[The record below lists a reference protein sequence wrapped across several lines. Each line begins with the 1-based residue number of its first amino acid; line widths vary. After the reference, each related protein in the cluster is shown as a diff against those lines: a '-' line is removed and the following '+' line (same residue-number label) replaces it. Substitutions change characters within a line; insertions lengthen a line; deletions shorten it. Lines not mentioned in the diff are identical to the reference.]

1 MNFLAYFANRQFLA
15 RIITVMVLLTGIMSL
30 MQLNLQEYP
39 DVAMDTAEIETIYPG
54 ATAQDIELNIT
65 NPIEKELRSV
75 DGIAYFSSES
85 SEGRSFIEVEYL
97 PGEDAA
103 VILRDIQQ
111 AVDRV
116 GNLPKDID
124 SPPVVT
130 QQKTSSLDVYHFGV
144 SLSESN
150 TDPASLQHYAYQLEK
165 RINNLGGVGSIKLSG
180 FNEREFWVEVD
191 PEKARRYQVAFDD
204 ISTAIEQHNLSQS
217 GGFVE
222 SWSQE
227 QKIVT
232 MTKVASVDD
241 VSNIVIK
248 ALDSGQVVRVSDVA
262 NVIDTFARATEDPV
276 MSGKPA
282 VIFSITNSG
291 SADVT
296 ATIDSIKALLDQESE
311 RTGGKFI
318 FQTSLDLG
326 KDMGEKFSIVATN
339 GAIGLVLV
347 LLILSMIL
355 QRRVAFWVSVSI
367 PFCVFGVMSVLPIMG
382 LNLDSI
388 TLAALLLV
396 IGIIVDDSVIIAES
410 IFQEKEAG
418 KKGVDAAVSG
428 TLKVIKPLMA
438 SLVTTALVFIPMM
451 FIPGTMGKAVA
462 VIPITVI
469 AALVFS
475 FIECTLTLPAH
486 LASAKESSSKAQ
498 KKDRFEWIANH
509 YLSLLNL
516 ALNYKKS
523 VIALAL
529 VGFAI
534 SGFLVSSLKV
544 DIFPTEA
551 GKYIEVYTEVKA
563 GTPLSK
569 VREAHQ
575 SIEQAIESLPET
587 ELVSYELVYSSP
599 VSQGTINLTNFDQ
612 RSRSAEQIIASLN
625 EELAQLSGDMFIKF
639 SIDAGGP
646 PPGEPVEVRVLGGT
660 ESERNQTVELV
671 MAWLEDYQGVT
682 SINHSEALK
691 DPQLNIVPQY
701 HWLAK
706 YNLTVSDLSNAL
718 RVGFDGNSVTS
729 TWLGDQ
735 EVDIRVVLDEQFR
748 DLEKLKTTKIYTA
761 DGQQVPLSRLAMVEQ
776 IEIPRLIKH
785 YNGEREV
792 TVSAA
797 LSDESISPVALAD
810 ELVTE
815 LTGQYPSS
823 VTINVGGEAES
834 TNETMS
840 GFMVVFPAAMVAIYF
855 VLAVMFNS
863 LLQPL
868 LIMAVIPFAI
878 MASLMALVVH
888 MQPMS
893 LFGLIGVLG
902 MTGVVVNNSLVLINR
917 INELRIE
924 GLNAIDAVTQA
935 AVSRLRPIVM
945 TSLTTVAG
953 LLPLAYG
960 LGGTDVFM
968 GPMSLTLGYGLLF
981 SLPVVL
987 LVIPAMYALF
997 FSKGSVS
1004 RTEDSLHVE
1013 NTLNAKES

>member
-232 MTKVASVDD
+232 MTKVESTDD

-262 NVIDTFARATEDPV
+262 TVIDTFARATQDPV

-291 SADVT
+291 SADVI
-296 ATIDSIKALLDQESE
+296 ATIDSIKALLDKESE
-311 RTGGKFI
+311 RIGDQFI

-367 PFCVFGVMSVLPIMG
+367 PFCVFGVMIVLPIMG

-516 ALNYKKS
+516 TLNYKKS

>member
-15 RIITVMVLLTGIMSL
+15 RIITVMVLLTGAMSL

-39 DVAMDTAEIETIYPG
+39 DVAVDTAEIETIYPG

-124 SPPVVT
+124 APPVVT

-144 SLSESN
+144 SLSDSN

-165 RINNLGGVGSIKLSG
+165 RINNLGGVGAIKLSG
-180 FNEREFWVEVD
+180 FNDREFWVEVD
-191 PEKARRYQVAFDD
+191 PEKARRYQVAFNDV
-204 ISTAIEQHNLSQS
+204 STAIEQHNLSQS

-232 MTKVASVDD
+232 MTKVASTDD
-241 VSNIVIK
+241 VSGIVIK
-248 ALDSGQVVRVSDVA
+248 ALDSGQVVRVFDVA
-262 NVIDTFARATEDPV
+262 TVIDTFARATEDPV
-276 MSGKPA
+276 LSGKPA

-296 ATIDSIKALLDQESE
+296 ATIDSIKALLTKESE
-311 RTGGKFI
+311 RIGDQFI

-326 KDMGEKFSIVATN
+326 KDMSEKFAIVATN

-367 PFCVFGVMSVLPIMG
+367 PFCVLGVMIVLPIMG

-410 IFQEKEAG
+410 VFQEKEAG

-486 LASAKESSSKAQ
+486 LSSAKESNQ
-498 KKDRFEWIANH
+498 KPQEKDRFEWITNH
-509 YLSLLNL
+509 YRSLLNF

-523 VIALAL
+523 VIGLAL
-529 VGFAI
+529 VGFAV

-569 VREAHQ
+569 VREAHL

-599 VSQGTINLTNFDQ
+599 VSQGVINLTNFDQ
-612 RSRSAEQIIASLN
+612 RSRSAEQIIAALN
-625 EELAQLSGDMFIKF
+625 EELKVVSEGMFIKF

-660 ESERNQTVELV
+660 ESERNQTVDLV

-682 SINHSEALK
+682 SVNHSEALK

-748 DLEKLKTTKIYTA
+748 DIEKLKTTKIYTA
-761 DGQQVPLSRLAMVEQ
+761 DGQQVPLSRLATVEQ
-776 IEIPRLIKH
+776 IGIPRLIKH

-797 LSDESISPVALAD
+797 LSDEIISPVALSD

-815 LTGQYPSS
+815 LNGQYPSN
-823 VTINVGGEAES
+823 VTISVGGEAES

-917 INELRIE
+917 INELRTE
-924 GLNAIDAVTQA
+924 DLEAIDAVTQA

-987 LVIPAMYALF
+987 LVIPSMYTLF
-997 FSKGSVS
+997 FSKGSAE
-1004 RTEDSLHVE
+1004 R
-1013 NTLNAKES
+1013 AKSSSQAELKANHKGS

>member
-15 RIITVMVLLTGIMSL
+15 RIITVMVLLTGAMSL

-39 DVAMDTAEIETIYPG
+39 DVAMDTAEIETSYPG

-144 SLSESN
+144 SLSDSN
-150 TDPASLQHYAYQLEK
+150 TDPASLQYYAYQLEK

-191 PEKARRYQVAFDD
+191 PEKARRYQVAFNDV
-204 ISTAIEQHNLSQS
+204 STAIEQHNLSQS

-232 MTKVASVDD
+232 MTKVASTGD

-262 NVIDTFARATEDPV
+262 TVIDTFARATEDPV
-276 MSGKPA
+276 LSGKAA
-282 VIFSITNSG
+282 VVFSITNSG
-291 SADVT
+291 SADVIT
-296 ATIDSIKALLDQESE
+296 TIDSIKALLGRESE
-311 RTGGKFI
+311 RIGDQFI

-367 PFCVFGVMSVLPIMG
+367 PFCVFGVMMVLPIMG

-486 LASAKESSSKAQ
+486 LSSAKESNSKTQ
-498 KKDRFEWIANH
+498 EKDRFEWISNR
-509 YLSLLNL
+509 YSSLLNQ

-523 VIALAL
+523 VIALAI
-529 VGFAI
+529 VGFAV
-534 SGFLVSSLKV
+534 SGYLVSSLKV

-569 VREAHQ
+569 VRDAHQ

-587 ELVSYELVYSSP
+587 ELVSYELIYSSP
-599 VSQGTINLTNFDQ
+599 VSQGIINLTNFDQ
-612 RSRSAEQIIASLN
+612 RTRSAEQIITALN
-625 EELAQLSGDMFIKF
+625 EELAALSDDMFIKF

-646 PPGEPVEVRVLGGT
+646 PPGDPVEVRVLGGT
-660 ESERNQTVELV
+660 ESERNQTVGLV

-748 DLEKLKTTKIYTA
+748 DIEKLKTTKIYTT
-761 DGQQVPLSRLAMVEQ
+761 DGQQVPLSRLATVEQ

-797 LSDESISPVALAD
+797 LSDESISPVALSD
-810 ELVTE
+810 ELITE
-815 LTGQYPSS
+815 LIGQYPSS
-823 VTINVGGEAES
+823 VTISVGGEAES

-840 GFMVVFPAAMVAIYF
+840 GFMVVFPVAMVAIYF

-924 GLNAIDAVTQA
+924 GLDAIEAVTQA

-1004 RTEDSLHVE
+1004 RTKDSLHVE

>member
-367 PFCVFGVMSVLPIMG
+367 PFCVFGVMIVLPIMG

-486 LASAKESSSKAQ
+486 LSSAKENTK
-498 KKDRFEWIANH
+498 KVEEKDRFEWISNQ
-509 YLSLLNL
+509 YSSLLNV

-523 VIALAL
+523 VIALAI
-529 VGFAI
+529 VGFVA
-534 SGFLVSSLKV
+534 SGYLVSSLKV

-551 GKYIEVYTEVKA
+551 GKYIDVYTEVKA
-563 GTPLSK
+563 GTPLSQ

-575 SIEQAIESLPET
+575 VIEQAIESLPET
-587 ELVSYELVYSSP
+587 ELVSYELIYSSP
-599 VSQGTINLTNFDQ
+599 VSQGIINLTNFDQ
-612 RSRSAEQIIASLN
+612 RSRSAEQIITALN
-625 EELAQLSGDMFIKF
+625 EELASLSDEMFIKF

-646 PPGEPVEVRVLGGT
+646 PPGDPVEVRVLGGT
-660 ESERNQTVELV
+660 ESERNQTVDLV
-671 MAWLEDYQGVT
+671 IAWLEDYQGVT

-706 YNLTVSDLSNAL
+706 YNLTVTDLSNAL

-748 DLEKLKTTKIYTA
+748 DIEKLKTTKIYTA

-792 TVSAA
+792 TVSAG
-797 LSDESISPVALAD
+797 LSDESISSVALAD

-815 LTGQYPSS
+815 LAGQYPAS

-917 INELRIE
+917 INELRTE

-997 FSKGSVS
+997 FAKGTPSPVK
-1004 RTEDSLHVE
+1004 E
-1013 NTLNAKES
+1013 NVHAEIA

>member
-15 RIITVMVLLTGIMSL
+15 RIITVMVLFTGAVSLT
-30 MQLNLQEYP
+30 QLNLQEYP
-39 DVAMDTAEIETIYPG
+39 DVAMDTAEIETFYPG
-54 ATAQDIELNIT
+54 ATAQDVELNIT

-75 DGIAYFSSES
+75 DGIAYFISES
-85 SEGRSFIEVEYL
+85 SEGRSYIEVEYQ
-97 PGEDAA
+97 PDEDAT

-124 SPPVVT
+124 APPVVT

-150 TDPASLQHYAYQLEK
+150 LDEASLQHYAYQLEK
-165 RINNLGGVGSIKLSG
+165 KINNLSGVGSITMSG

-191 PEKARRYQVAFDD
+191 PEKARRYQLSFDQV
-204 ISTAIEQHNLSQS
+204 SSAIEQHNLSQS

-232 MTKVASVDD
+232 MTKVESTGD
-241 VSNIVIK
+241 VENIVIK
-248 ALDSGQVVRVSDVA
+248 ALDSGQVIRVSDVA
-262 NVIDTFARATEDPV
+262 TVFDTFARATEDPV
-276 MSGKPA
+276 MNGKAA

-291 SADVT
+291 SADVIS
-296 ATIDSIKALLDQESE
+296 TIANIEAVLDKE
-311 RTGGKFI
+311 RERIGEQFI
-318 FQTSLDLG
+318 FQTGLDLG
-326 KDMGEKFSIVATN
+326 KDMNEKFSIVATN

-347 LLILSMIL
+347 LLILSLIL

-367 PFCVFGVMSVLPIMG
+367 PFCVLGVMIVLPILG

-418 KKGVDAAVSG
+418 KQGVDAAVSG
-428 TLKVIKPLMA
+428 TIKVIKPLMA
-438 SLVTTALVFIPMM
+438 SLITTALVFIPMM

-462 VIPITVI
+462 VIPMTVI
-469 AALVFS
+469 AALLFS

-486 LASAKESSSKAQ
+486 LSTAKADNKETEQ
-498 KKDRFEWIANH
+498 KDRLEWVTNQYKA
-509 YLSLLNL
+509 LLNIVL
-516 ALNYKKS
+516 KYKKT
-523 VIALAL
+523 VIVAA
-529 VGFAI
+529 FATCAG
-534 SGFLVSSLKV
+534 SAVLVSTLKV

-551 GKYIEVYTEVKA
+551 GKYIDVYTEIQA
-563 GTPLSK
+563 GTPLVQ
-569 VREAHQ
+569 VRSAHQ
-575 SIEQAIESLPET
+575 QIEQAIEALPES
-587 ELVSYELVYSSP
+587 ELVSYEMTYSSP
-599 VSQGTINLTNFDQ
+599 VSQGVINLTNFDQ
-612 RSRSAEQIIASLN
+612 RDRSAEQIIASLT
-625 EELAQLSGDMFIKF
+625 EQLSALSDEMFIKF

-660 ESERNQTVELV
+660 EDERNQTVELV
-671 MAWLEDYQGVT
+671 MNWLKNYQGVT
-682 SINHSEALK
+682 SINHSESLK

-706 YNLTVSDLSNAL
+706 YNLTVTDLSNAL
-718 RVGFDGNSVTS
+718 RVGFDGNRVTS

-735 EVDIRVVLDEQFR
+735 EVDIRVVLDEKFR
-748 DLEKLKTTKIYTA
+748 DIEKLKTTKIYTA
-761 DGQQVPLSRLAMVEQ
+761 DGDQVPLSRLAKVEHIQ
-776 IEIPRLIKH
+776 IPRLIKH

-797 LSDESISPVALAD
+797 LSDENISPVALSS
-810 ELVTE
+810 ELLTE
-815 LTGQYPSS
+815 LAGQYPAS
-823 VTINVGGEAES
+823 VTIDVGGEAES

-840 GFMVVFPAAMVAIYF
+840 GFMVVFPAAMLAIYC

-868 LIMAVIPFAI
+868 LIMVVIPFAI

-917 INELRIE
+917 INELRDQGLAAIE
-924 GLNAIDAVTQA
+924 AVVQA
-935 AVSRLRPIVM
+935 ATSRLRPIVM

-987 LVIPAMYALF
+987 LVIPAMYALCF
-997 FSKGSVS
+997 
-1004 RTEDSLHVE
+1004 
-1013 NTLNAKES
+1013 AKPSH

>member
-15 RIITVMVLLTGIMSL
+15 RIITVMVLFTGAVSLT
-30 MQLNLQEYP
+30 QLNLQEYP
-39 DVAMDTAEIETIYPG
+39 DVAMDTAEIETFYPG
-54 ATAQDIELNIT
+54 ATAQDVELNIT

-75 DGIAYFSSES
+75 DGIAYFISES
-85 SEGRSFIEVEYL
+85 SEGRSYIEVEYQ
-97 PGEDAA
+97 PGEDAT

-124 SPPVVT
+124 APPVVT

-144 SLSESN
+144 SLSKSN
-150 TDPASLQHYAYQLEK
+150 LDEASLQHYAYQLEK
-165 RINNLGGVGSIKLSG
+165 KLNNLSGVGSITMSG
-180 FNEREFWVEVD
+180 FNDREFWVEVD
-191 PEKARRYQVAFDD
+191 PEKARRYKLSFDQV
-204 ISTAIEQHNLSQS
+204 SSAIEQHNLSQS

-232 MTKVASVDD
+232 MTKVESTGD
-241 VSNIVIK
+241 VENIVIK
-248 ALDSGQVVRVSDVA
+248 ALDSGQVIRVSDVA
-262 NVIDTFARATEDPV
+262 TVFDTFARATEDPV
-276 MSGKPA
+276 MNGKAA

-291 SADVT
+291 SADVIS
-296 ATIDSIKALLDQESE
+296 TIANIEAILDKE
-311 RTGGKFI
+311 RERIGDQFI
-318 FQTSLDLG
+318 FQTGLDLG
-326 KDMGEKFSIVATN
+326 KDMNEKFSIVATN

-347 LLILSMIL
+347 LLILSLIL

-367 PFCVFGVMSVLPIMG
+367 PFCVLGVMIVLPMLG

-418 KKGVDAAVSG
+418 KQGVDAAVSG
-428 TLKVIKPLMA
+428 TIKVIKPLMA
-438 SLVTTALVFIPMM
+438 SLITTALVFIPMM

-462 VIPITVI
+462 VIPMTVI
-469 AALVFS
+469 AALLFS

-486 LASAKESSSKAQ
+486 FSTAKADNKETEQ
-498 KKDRFEWIANH
+498 KDRLEWVTNQYQA
-509 YLSLLNL
+509 LLNIVL
-516 ALNYKKS
+516 KYKKT
-523 VIALAL
+523 VIAAA
-529 VGFAI
+529 FAI
-534 SGFLVSSLKV
+534 CAGSGVLVSTLKV

-551 GKYIEVYTEVKA
+551 GKYIDVYTEIQA
-563 GTPLSK
+563 GTPLDQ
-569 VREAHQ
+569 VRSAHQ
-575 SIEQAIESLPET
+575 QIEQAIEALPES
-587 ELVSYELVYSSP
+587 ELVSYEMTYSSP
-599 VSQGTINLTNFDQ
+599 VSQGVINLTNFDQ
-612 RSRSAEQIIASLN
+612 RDRSAEQIIASLT
-625 EELAQLSGDMFIKF
+625 EQLSALSDEMFIKF

-660 ESERNQTVELV
+660 EDERNQAVELV
-671 MAWLEDYQGVT
+671 MNWLKSYQGVT
-682 SINHSEALK
+682 SINHSESLK

-706 YNLTVSDLSNAL
+706 YNLTVTDLSNAL
-718 RVGFDGNSVTS
+718 RVGFDGNRVTS

-735 EVDIRVVLDEQFR
+735 EVDIRVVLDEKFR
-748 DLEKLKTTKIYTA
+748 DIEKLKTTKIYTA
-761 DGQQVPLSRLAMVEQ
+761 DGDQVPLSRLAKVEQ
-776 IEIPRLIKH
+776 IQIPRLIKH

-797 LSDESISPVALAD
+797 LSDENISPVALSS
-810 ELVTE
+810 ELLTE
-815 LTGQYPSS
+815 LAGQYPAS
-823 VTINVGGEAES
+823 VTIDVGGEAES

-840 GFMVVFPAAMVAIYF
+840 GFMVVFPAAMLAIYC

-868 LIMAVIPFAI
+868 LIMVVIPFAI

-917 INELRIE
+917 INELRDQ
-924 GLNAIDAVTQA
+924 GLAAIDAVVQA
-935 AVSRLRPIVM
+935 ATSRLRPIVM

-987 LVIPAMYALF
+987 LVIPAMYALCF
-997 FSKGSVS
+997 
-1004 RTEDSLHVE
+1004 
-1013 NTLNAKES
+1013 AKPSH

>member
-15 RIITVMVLLTGIMSL
+15 RIITVMVLFTGAVSLT
-30 MQLNLQEYP
+30 QLNLQEYP
-39 DVAMDTAEIETIYPG
+39 DVAMDTAEIETFYPG
-54 ATAQDIELNIT
+54 ATAQDVELNIT

-75 DGIAYFSSES
+75 DGIAYFISES
-85 SEGRSFIEVEYL
+85 SEGRSYIEVEYQ
-97 PGEDAA
+97 PGEDAT

-124 SPPVVT
+124 APPVVT

-150 TDPASLQHYAYQLEK
+150 LDEASLQHYAYQLEK
-165 RINNLGGVGSIKLSG
+165 KINNLSGVGSITMSG
-180 FNEREFWVEVD
+180 FNDREFWVEVD
-191 PEKARRYQVAFDD
+191 PEKARRYQLSFDQV
-204 ISTAIEQHNLSQS
+204 SNAIEQHNLSQS

-232 MTKVASVDD
+232 MTKVESTSD
-241 VSNIVIK
+241 VENIVIK
-248 ALDSGQVVRVSDVA
+248 ALDSGQVIRVSDVA
-262 NVIDTFARATEDPV
+262 TVFDTFARATEDPV
-276 MSGKPA
+276 MNGKAA

-291 SADVT
+291 SADVIS
-296 ATIDSIKALLDQESE
+296 TIANIEAVLEKE
-311 RTGGKFI
+311 RERIGEQFI
-318 FQTSLDLG
+318 FQTGLDLG
-326 KDMGEKFSIVATN
+326 KDMNEKFSIVATN

-347 LLILSMIL
+347 LLILSLIL

-367 PFCVFGVMSVLPIMG
+367 PFCVLGVMIVLPILG

-418 KKGVDAAVSG
+418 KQGVDAAVSG
-428 TLKVIKPLMA
+428 TIKVIKPLMA
-438 SLVTTALVFIPMM
+438 SLITTALVFIPMM

-462 VIPITVI
+462 VIPMTVI
-469 AALVFS
+469 AALLFS

-486 LASAKESSSKAQ
+486 LSTAQADKKEPEQ
-498 KKDRFEWIANH
+498 KDCLGWVTNQYQA
-509 YLSLLNL
+509 LLNIVL
-516 ALNYKKS
+516 KYKKT
-523 VIALAL
+523 VIVAA
-529 VGFAI
+529 FATCAG
-534 SGFLVSSLKV
+534 SAVLVSTLKV

-551 GKYIEVYTEVKA
+551 GKYIDVYTEIQA
-563 GTPLSK
+563 GTPLDQ
-569 VREAHQ
+569 VRSAHQ
-575 SIEQAIESLPET
+575 QIEQAIEALPES
-587 ELVSYELVYSSP
+587 ELVSYEMTYSSP
-599 VSQGTINLTNFDQ
+599 VSQGVINLTNFDQ
-612 RSRSAEQIIASLN
+612 RDRSAEQIIASLT
-625 EELAQLSGDMFIKF
+625 EQLSALSDEMFIKF

-660 ESERNQTVELV
+660 EDERNQTVELV
-671 MAWLEDYQGVT
+671 MNWLNNYQGVT
-682 SINHSEALK
+682 SINHSESLK

-706 YNLTVSDLSNAL
+706 YNLTVTDLSNTL
-718 RVGFDGNSVTS
+718 RVGFDGNRVTS

-735 EVDIRVVLDEQFR
+735 EVDIRVVLDEKFR
-748 DLEKLKTTKIYTA
+748 DIEKLKTTKIYIS
-761 DGQQVPLSRLAMVEQ
+761 DGDQVPLSRLAKVEQ
-776 IEIPRLIKH
+776 IQIPRLIKH

-797 LSDESISPVALAD
+797 LSDENISPVALSS
-810 ELVTE
+810 ELLTE
-815 LTGQYPSS
+815 LAGQYPAS
-823 VTINVGGEAES
+823 VTIDVGGEAES

-840 GFMVVFPAAMVAIYF
+840 GFMVVFPAAMLAIYC

-868 LIMAVIPFAI
+868 LIMVVIPFAI

-917 INELRIE
+917 INELRDQ
-924 GLNAIDAVTQA
+924 GLAAIDAVVQA
-935 AVSRLRPIVM
+935 ATSRLRPIVM

-987 LVIPAMYALF
+987 LVIPAMYALCF
-997 FSKGSVS
+997 
-1004 RTEDSLHVE
+1004 
-1013 NTLNAKES
+1013 AKPSH

>member
-15 RIITVMVLLTGIMSL
+15 RIITVMVLFTGAVSLT
-30 MQLNLQEYP
+30 QLNLQEYP
-39 DVAMDTAEIETIYPG
+39 DVAMDTAEIETFYPG
-54 ATAQDIELNIT
+54 ATAQDVELNIT

-85 SEGRSFIEVEYL
+85 SEGRSRIEVEYQ
-97 PGEDAA
+97 PGEDAT

-124 SPPVVT
+124 APPVVT

-150 TDPASLQHYAYQLEK
+150 LDEASLQHYAYQLEK
-165 RINNLGGVGSIKLSG
+165 KINNIGGVGSITMSG
-180 FNEREFWVEVD
+180 FNDREFWVEVD
-191 PEKARRYQVAFDD
+191 PEKARRYKLSFDQV
-204 ISTAIEQHNLSQS
+204 SSAIEQHNLSQS

-232 MTKVASVDD
+232 MTKVESTGD
-241 VSNIVIK
+241 VENIVIK
-248 ALDSGQVVRVSDVA
+248 ALDSGQVIRVSDVA
-262 NVIDTFARATEDPV
+262 TVFDTFARATEDPV
-276 MSGKPA
+276 MNGKAA

-291 SADVT
+291 SADVIS
-296 ATIDSIKALLDQESE
+296 TIANIEAVLEKE
-311 RTGGKFI
+311 RERIGEQFI
-318 FQTSLDLG
+318 FQTGLDLG
-326 KDMGEKFSIVATN
+326 KDMNEKFSIVATN

-347 LLILSMIL
+347 LLILSLIL

-367 PFCVFGVMSVLPIMG
+367 PFCVLGVMIVLPILG

-418 KKGVDAAVSG
+418 KQGVDAAVSG
-428 TLKVIKPLMA
+428 TIKVIKPLMA
-438 SLVTTALVFIPMM
+438 SLITTALVFIPMM

-462 VIPITVI
+462 VIPMTVI
-469 AALVFS
+469 AALLFS

-486 LASAKESSSKAQ
+486 LSTAQADKKETEQ
-498 KKDRFEWIANH
+498 KDRLEWVTNQYQA
-509 YLSLLNL
+509 LLNIVL
-516 ALNYKKS
+516 RYKKT
-523 VIALAL
+523 VIVAA
-529 VGFAI
+529 FATCAG
-534 SGFLVSSLKV
+534 SAVLVSTLKV

-551 GKYIEVYTEVKA
+551 GKYIDVYTEIQA
-563 GTPLSK
+563 GTPLDQ
-569 VREAHQ
+569 VRSAHQ
-575 SIEQAIESLPET
+575 QIEQAIEALPES
-587 ELVSYELVYSSP
+587 ELVSYEMTYSSP
-599 VSQGTINLTNFDQ
+599 VSQGVINLTNFDQ
-612 RSRSAEQIIASLN
+612 RDRSAEQIIASLT
-625 EELAQLSGDMFIKF
+625 EQLSALSDEMFIKF

-660 ESERNQTVELV
+660 EDERNQTVKLV
-671 MAWLEDYQGVT
+671 MNWLKNYQGVN
-682 SINHSEALK
+682 SINHSESLK

-706 YNLTVSDLSNAL
+706 YNLTVTDLSNAL
-718 RVGFDGNSVTS
+718 RVGFDGNRVTS

-735 EVDIRVVLDEQFR
+735 EVDIRVVLDEKFR
-748 DLEKLKTTKIYTA
+748 DIEKLKTTKIYTS
-761 DGQQVPLSRLAMVEQ
+761 DGDQVPLSRLAKVEQ
-776 IEIPRLIKH
+776 IQIPRLIKH

-797 LSDESISPVALAD
+797 LSDENISPVALSS
-810 ELVTE
+810 ELLTE
-815 LTGQYPSS
+815 LAGQYPAS
-823 VTINVGGEAES
+823 VTIDVGGEAES

-840 GFMVVFPAAMVAIYF
+840 GFMVVFPAAMLAIYC

-868 LIMAVIPFAI
+868 LIMVVIPFAI

-917 INELRIE
+917 INELRDQ
-924 GLNAIDAVTQA
+924 GLAAIDAVVQA
-935 AVSRLRPIVM
+935 ATSRLRPIVM

-987 LVIPAMYALF
+987 LVIPAMYALCF
-997 FSKGSVS
+997 
-1004 RTEDSLHVE
+1004 
-1013 NTLNAKES
+1013 AKPSH

>member
-15 RIITVMVLLTGIMSL
+15 RIITVMVLFTGAVSLT
-30 MQLNLQEYP
+30 QLNLQEYP
-39 DVAMDTAEIETIYPG
+39 DVAMDTAEIETFYPG
-54 ATAQDIELNIT
+54 ATAQDVELNIT

-75 DGIAYFSSES
+75 DGIAYFISES
-85 SEGRSFIEVEYL
+85 SEGRSYIEVEYQ
-97 PGEDAA
+97 PGEDAT

-124 SPPVVT
+124 APPVVT

-150 TDPASLQHYAYQLEK
+150 LDEASLQHYAYQLEK
-165 RINNLGGVGSIKLSG
+165 KINNLSGVGSITMSG
-180 FNEREFWVEVD
+180 FNDREFWVEVD
-191 PEKARRYQVAFDD
+191 PEKARRYKLSFDQV
-204 ISTAIEQHNLSQS
+204 SSAIEQHNLSQS

-232 MTKVASVDD
+232 MTKVESTGD
-241 VSNIVIK
+241 VENIVIK
-248 ALDSGQVVRVSDVA
+248 ALDSGQVIRVSDVA
-262 NVIDTFARATEDPV
+262 TVFDTFARATEDPV
-276 MSGKPA
+276 MNGKAA

-291 SADVT
+291 SADVIS
-296 ATIDSIKALLDQESE
+296 TIANIEAILDKE
-311 RTGGKFI
+311 RERIGDQFI
-318 FQTSLDLG
+318 FQTGLDLG
-326 KDMGEKFSIVATN
+326 KDMNEKFSIVATN

-347 LLILSMIL
+347 LLILSLIL

-367 PFCVFGVMSVLPIMG
+367 PFCVLGVMIVLPILG

-418 KKGVDAAVSG
+418 KQGVDAAVSG
-428 TLKVIKPLMA
+428 TIRVIKPLMA
-438 SLVTTALVFIPMM
+438 SLITTALVFIPMM

-462 VIPITVI
+462 VIPMTVI
-469 AALVFS
+469 AALLFS

-486 LASAKESSSKAQ
+486 LSTAQSDKKETEQ
-498 KKDRFEWIANH
+498 KDRLEWVTNQYKA
-509 YLSLLNL
+509 LLNIVL
-516 ALNYKKS
+516 KYKKT
-523 VIALAL
+523 VIVAA
-529 VGFAI
+529 FATCAG
-534 SGFLVSSLKV
+534 SAVLVSTLKV

-551 GKYIEVYTEVKA
+551 GKYIDVYTEIQA
-563 GTPLSK
+563 GTPLDQ
-569 VREAHQ
+569 VRSAHQ
-575 SIEQAIESLPET
+575 QIEQVIEALPES
-587 ELVSYELVYSSP
+587 ELVSYEMTYSSP
-599 VSQGTINLTNFDQ
+599 VSQGVINLTNFDQ
-612 RSRSAEQIIASLN
+612 RDRSAEQIIASLT
-625 EELAQLSGDMFIKF
+625 EQLSALSDEMFIKF

-660 ESERNQTVELV
+660 EDERNQTVELV
-671 MAWLEDYQGVT
+671 MNWLKNYQGVT
-682 SINHSEALK
+682 SINHSESLK

-706 YNLTVSDLSNAL
+706 YNLTVTDLSNAL
-718 RVGFDGNSVTS
+718 RVGFDGNRVTS

-735 EVDIRVVLDEQFR
+735 EVDIRVVLDEKFR
-748 DLEKLKTTKIYTA
+748 DIEKLKTTKIYTA
-761 DGQQVPLSRLAMVEQ
+761 DGDQVPLSRLAKVEQ
-776 IEIPRLIKH
+776 IQIPRLIKH

-797 LSDESISPVALAD
+797 LSDENISPVALSS
-810 ELVTE
+810 ELLTE
-815 LTGQYPSS
+815 LAGQYPAS
-823 VTINVGGEAES
+823 VTIDVGGEAES

-840 GFMVVFPAAMVAIYF
+840 GFMVVFPAAMLAIYC

-868 LIMAVIPFAI
+868 LIMVVIPFAI

-917 INELRIE
+917 INELRDQ
-924 GLNAIDAVTQA
+924 GLAAIDAVVQA
-935 AVSRLRPIVM
+935 ATSRLRPIVM

-987 LVIPAMYALF
+987 LVIPAMYALCF
-997 FSKGSVS
+997 
-1004 RTEDSLHVE
+1004 
-1013 NTLNAKES
+1013 AKPSH

>member
-1 MNFLAYFANRQFLA
+1 MNFLAYFAKRQFLA
-15 RIITVMVLLTGIMSL
+15 RIITVMVLLTGAMSL

-144 SLSESN
+144 SLAGNN
-150 TDPASLQHYAYQLEK
+150 TDSAFLQHYAYQLEK
-165 RINNLGGVGSIKLSG
+165 KINNLGGVGSITMSG

-232 MTKVASVDD
+232 MTKVESTDD

-262 NVIDTFARATEDPV
+262 TVIDTFARATQAPV

-291 SADVT
+291 SADVI
-296 ATIDSIKALLDQESE
+296 ATIDSIKALLDKESE
-311 RTGGKFI
+311 RIGDQFI

-367 PFCVFGVMSVLPIMG
+367 PFCVFGVMMVLPIMG

-486 LASAKESSSKAQ
+486 LSSAKENAK
-498 KKDRFEWIANH
+498 KVEEKDRFEWVSNQ
-509 YLSLLNL
+509 YCSLLNI

-523 VIALAL
+523 VIALAI
-529 VGFAI
+529 VGFVA
-534 SGFLVSSLKV
+534 SGYLVSSLKV

-551 GKYIEVYTEVKA
+551 GKYIDVYTEVKA
-563 GTPLSK
+563 GTPLSQ

-575 SIEQAIESLPET
+575 VIEQAIESLPET
-587 ELVSYELVYSSP
+587 ELVSYELTYSSP
-599 VSQGTINLTNFDQ
+599 VSQGIINLTNFDQ

-625 EELAQLSGDMFIKF
+625 EELASLSDEMFIKF

-646 PPGEPVEVRVLGGT
+646 PPGDPVEVRVLGGT
-660 ESERNQTVELV
+660 ESERNQTVDLV

-706 YNLTVSDLSNAL
+706 YNLTVTDLSNAL

-748 DLEKLKTTKIYTA
+748 DIEKLKTTKIYTA

-792 TVSAA
+792 TVSAG
-797 LSDESISPVALAD
+797 LSDENISSVALAD

-815 LTGQYPSS
+815 LAGQYPAS

-997 FSKGSVS
+997 FARKLSISS
-1004 RTEDSLHVE
+1004 
-1013 NTLNAKES
+1013 

>member
-1 MNFLAYFANRQFLA
+1 MNFLAYFAKRQFLA
-15 RIITVMVLLTGIMSL
+15 RIITVMVLLTGAMSL

-97 PGEDAA
+97 PSEDAA

-144 SLSESN
+144 SLAGNN
-150 TDPASLQHYAYQLEK
+150 TDSASLQHYAYQLEK
-165 RINNLGGVGSIKLSG
+165 KINNLGGVGSITMSG

-232 MTKVASVDD
+232 MTKVESTDD

-262 NVIDTFARATEDPV
+262 TVIDTFARATQDPV

-291 SADVT
+291 SADVI
-296 ATIDSIKALLDQESE
+296 ATIDSIKALLDKESE
-311 RTGGKFI
+311 RIGDQFI

-367 PFCVFGVMSVLPIMG
+367 PFCVFGVMMVLPIMG

-418 KKGVDAAVSG
+418 KTGVDAAVSG

-486 LASAKESSSKAQ
+486 LSSAKESTKKVAE
-498 KKDRFEWIANH
+498 KDRFEWISNQ
-509 YLSLLNL
+509 YRSLLNV

-523 VIALAL
+523 VIALAI
-529 VGFAI
+529 VGFVA
-534 SGFLVSSLKV
+534 SGYLVSSLKV

-551 GKYIEVYTEVKA
+551 GKYIDVYTEVKA
-563 GTPLSK
+563 GTPLSQ

-575 SIEQAIESLPET
+575 AIEQAIESLPQT
-587 ELVSYELVYSSP
+587 ELVSYELTYSSP
-599 VSQGTINLTNFDQ
+599 VSQGIINLTNFDQ
-612 RSRSAEQIIASLN
+612 RSRSAEQIITALN
-625 EELAQLSGDMFIKF
+625 EELASLSDEMFIKF

-646 PPGEPVEVRVLGGT
+646 PPGDPVEVRVLGGT
-660 ESERNQTVELV
+660 ESERNQTVDLV
-671 MAWLEDYQGVT
+671 MAWLKDYQGVT

-706 YNLTVSDLSNAL
+706 YNLTVTDLSNAL

-748 DLEKLKTTKIYTA
+748 DIEKLKTTKIYTA

-792 TVSAA
+792 TVSAG
-797 LSDESISPVALAD
+797 LSDENISSVALAD
-810 ELVTE
+810 ELVAE
-815 LTGQYPSS
+815 LAGQYPAS
-823 VTINVGGEAES
+823 VTIDVGGEAES

-917 INELRIE
+917 INELRVE

-997 FSKGSVS
+997 FAKGTPSPVK
-1004 RTEDSLHVE
+1004 D
-1013 NTLNAKES
+1013 NAHAETT

>member
-15 RIITVMVLLTGIMSL
+15 RIITVMVLLTGAMSL

-39 DVAMDTAEIETIYPG
+39 DVAMDTAEIETSYPG

-144 SLSESN
+144 SLTESN
-150 TDPASLQHYAYQLEK
+150 TDSASLQHYAYQLEK
-165 RINNLGGVGSIKLSG
+165 KINSLGGVGSIKLSG

-204 ISTAIEQHNLSQS
+204 VSTAIEQHNLSQS

-232 MTKVASVDD
+232 MTKVESTGD

-262 NVIDTFARATEDPV
+262 TVIDTFARATEDPV

-291 SADVT
+291 SADVIT
-296 ATIDSIKALLDQESE
+296 TIDSIKALLDKESE
-311 RTGGKFI
+311 RIGDQFI
-318 FQTSLDLG
+318 FQNSLDLG
-326 KDMGEKFSIVATN
+326 QDMDEKFSIVATN

-367 PFCVFGVMSVLPIMG
+367 PFCVFGVMIVLPIMG

-486 LASAKESSSKAQ
+486 LSLAKESNSKTQ
-498 KKDRFEWIANH
+498 EKDRFEWISNR
-509 YLSLLNL
+509 YRSLLNM
-516 ALNYKKS
+516 ALNYRKS

-529 VGFAI
+529 VGFAA

-563 GTPLSK
+563 GTPLTK
-569 VREAHQ
+569 VRDAHQ
-575 SIEQAIESLPET
+575 LIEQAIESLPEN
-587 ELVSYELVYSSP
+587 ELVSYELIYSSP
-599 VSQGTINLTNFDQ
+599 VSQGVINLTNFDQ
-612 RSRSAEQIIASLN
+612 RTRSAEQIITALN
-625 EELAQLSGDMFIKF
+625 EELAALSGDMFIKF

-646 PPGEPVEVRVLGGT
+646 PPGDPVEVRVLGGT
-660 ESERNQTVELV
+660 ESERNQTVDLV

-748 DLEKLKTTKIYTA
+748 DIEKLKTTKIYTA

-797 LSDESISPVALAD
+797 LSDESISPVALSD
-810 ELVTE
+810 ELLTE
-815 LTGQYPSS
+815 LTGQYPPS

-924 GLNAIDAVTQA
+924 GLDVITAVTQA

-997 FSKGSVS
+997 FS
-1004 RTEDSLHVE
+1004 RA
-1013 NTLNAKES
+1013 NNNES

>member
-1 MNFLAYFANRQFLA
+1 MNFLAYFAKRQFLA
-15 RIITVMVLLTGIMSL
+15 RIITVMVLLTGAMSL

-97 PGEDAA
+97 PGDDAA

-130 QQKTSSLDVYHFGV
+130 QPKTSSLDVYHFGV
-144 SLSESN
+144 SLAGNN
-150 TDPASLQHYAYQLEK
+150 TDSASLQHYAYQLEK
-165 RINNLGGVGSIKLSG
+165 KINNLGGVGSITMSG

-232 MTKVASVDD
+232 MTKVESTDD
-241 VSNIVIK
+241 VSSIVIK

-262 NVIDTFARATEDPV
+262 TVIDTFSRATQAPV

-291 SADVT
+291 NADVI
-296 ATIDSIKALLDQESE
+296 ATIDSIKALLDKEIE
-311 RTGGKFI
+311 RIGGQFI

-367 PFCVFGVMSVLPIMG
+367 PFCVFGVMMVLPIMG

-418 KKGVDAAVSG
+418 KTGVDAAVSG

-438 SLVTTALVFIPMM
+438 SLVTTALVFIPIM

-486 LASAKESSSKAQ
+486 LSSAKENTK
-498 KKDRFEWIANH
+498 KVEEKDRFEWVSNQ
-509 YLSLLNL
+509 YSSLLNV

-523 VIALAL
+523 VIALAI
-529 VGFAI
+529 VGFVA
-534 SGFLVSSLKV
+534 SGYLVSSLKV

-551 GKYIEVYTEVKA
+551 GKYIDVYTEVKA
-563 GTPLSK
+563 GTRLSQ

-575 SIEQAIESLPET
+575 AIEQAIESLPET
-587 ELVSYELVYSSP
+587 ELVSYELIYSSP
-599 VSQGTINLTNFDQ
+599 VSQGIINLTNFDQ

-625 EELAQLSGDMFIKF
+625 EELASLSDEMFIKF

-646 PPGEPVEVRVLGGT
+646 PPGDPVEVRVLGGT
-660 ESERNQTVELV
+660 ESERNQTVDLV

-706 YNLTVSDLSNAL
+706 YNLTVTDLSNAL

-748 DLEKLKTTKIYTA
+748 DIEKLKTTKIYTA

-792 TVSAA
+792 TVSAG
-797 LSDESISPVALAD
+797 LSDESISSVALAD

-815 LTGQYPSS
+815 LAGQYPAS

-917 INELRIE
+917 INELRVE

-997 FSKGSVS
+997 FSKGTPSPVK
-1004 RTEDSLHVE
+1004 E
-1013 NTLNAKES
+1013 NVHAETA

>member
-367 PFCVFGVMSVLPIMG
+367 PFCVFGVMIVLPIMG

-987 LVIPAMYALF
+987 LAESDFQGFCIQQRLSQQLF
-997 FSKGSVS
+997 EPRDRKSV
-1004 RTEDSLHVE
+1004 V
-1013 NTLNAKES
+1013 

>member
-1 MNFLAYFANRQFLA
+1 MNFLAYFAKRQFLA
-15 RIITVMVLLTGIMSL
+15 RIITVMVLLTGAMSL

-144 SLSESN
+144 SLAGNN
-150 TDPASLQHYAYQLEK
+150 TDSASLQHYAYQLEK
-165 RINNLGGVGSIKLSG
+165 KINNLAGVGSITMSG

-232 MTKVASVDD
+232 MTKVESTDD

-262 NVIDTFARATEDPV
+262 TVIDTFARATQDPV

-291 SADVT
+291 SADVI
-296 ATIDSIKALLDQESE
+296 ATIDSIKALLDKESE
-311 RTGGKFI
+311 RIGDQFI

-367 PFCVFGVMSVLPIMG
+367 PFCVFGVMMVLPIMG

-486 LASAKESSSKAQ
+486 LSSAKENTK
-498 KKDRFEWIANH
+498 KVEEKDRFEWVSNQ
-509 YLSLLNL
+509 YRSLLNV

-523 VIALAL
+523 VIALAI
-529 VGFAI
+529 VGFVA
-534 SGFLVSSLKV
+534 SGYLVSSLKV

-551 GKYIEVYTEVKA
+551 GKYIDVYTEVKA
-563 GTPLSK
+563 GTPLSQ

-575 SIEQAIESLPET
+575 VIEQAIESLPET
-587 ELVSYELVYSSP
+587 ELVSYELTYSSP
-599 VSQGTINLTNFDQ
+599 VSQGIINLTNFDQ

-625 EELAQLSGDMFIKF
+625 EELASLSDEMFIKF

-646 PPGEPVEVRVLGGT
+646 PPGDPVEVRVLGGT
-660 ESERNQTVELV
+660 ESERNQTVDLV

-706 YNLTVSDLSNAL
+706 YNLTVTDLSNAL

-748 DLEKLKTTKIYTA
+748 DIEKLKTTKIYTA

-792 TVSAA
+792 TVSAG
-797 LSDESISPVALAD
+797 LSDENISSVALAD

-815 LTGQYPSS
+815 LAGQYPAS

-997 FSKGSVS
+997 FSKGSIS
-1004 RTEDSLHVE
+1004 RTKDSLH
-1013 NTLNAKES
+1013 AESA

>member
-15 RIITVMVLLTGIMSL
+15 RIITVMVLFTGAVSLT
-30 MQLNLQEYP
+30 QLNLQEYP
-39 DVAMDTAEIETIYPG
+39 DVAMDTAEIETFYPG

-85 SEGRSFIEVEYL
+85 SEGRSRIEVEYQ
-97 PGEDAA
+97 PGEDAT

-116 GNLPKDID
+116 SNLPKDID
-124 SPPVVT
+124 APPIVT

-150 TDPASLQHYAYQLEK
+150 LDEASLQHYAYQLEK
-165 RINNLGGVGSIKLSG
+165 KINNIGGVGSITMSG
-180 FNEREFWVEVD
+180 FNDREFWVEVD
-191 PEKARRYQVAFDD
+191 PEKARRYQLSFDQV
-204 ISTAIEQHNLSQS
+204 SSAIEQHNLSQS

-232 MTKVASVDD
+232 MTKVESTDD
-241 VSNIVIK
+241 VENIVIK
-248 ALDSGQVVRVSDVA
+248 ALDSGQVIRVSDVA
-262 NVIDTFARATEDPV
+262 TVFDTFARATEDPV
-276 MSGKPA
+276 MNGKTA

-291 SADVT
+291 SADVIS
-296 ATIDSIKALLDQESE
+296 TIANIEAVLDKE
-311 RTGGKFI
+311 RERIGEQFI
-318 FQTSLDLG
+318 FQTGLDLG
-326 KDMGEKFSIVATN
+326 KDMNEKFSIVATN

-347 LLILSMIL
+347 LLILSLIL

-367 PFCVFGVMSVLPIMG
+367 PFCVLGVMIVLPILG

-410 IFQEKEAG
+410 IFQEKESG
-418 KKGVDAAVSG
+418 KQGVNAAVSG
-428 TLKVIKPLMA
+428 TIKVIKPLMA
-438 SLVTTALVFIPMM
+438 SLITTALVFIPMM

-462 VIPITVI
+462 VIPMTVI
-469 AALVFS
+469 AALLFS

-486 LASAKESSSKAQ
+486 LSTAQADKKESEQKDRLEWVTNQYQALLNIVLKYKKTVIVAAFATCAASA
-498 KKDRFEWIANH
+498 
-509 YLSLLNL
+509 
-516 ALNYKKS
+516 
-523 VIALAL
+523 V
-529 VGFAI
+529 
-534 SGFLVSSLKV
+534 LVSTLKV

-551 GKYIEVYTEVKA
+551 GKYIDVYTEIQA
-563 GTPLSK
+563 GTPLDQ
-569 VREAHQ
+569 VRTAHQ
-575 SIEQAIESLPET
+575 QIEQAIEALPES
-587 ELVSYELVYSSP
+587 ELVSYEMTYASP
-599 VSQGTINLTNFDQ
+599 VSQGVINLTNFDQ
-612 RSRSAEQIIASLN
+612 RDRSAEQIIASLT
-625 EELAQLSGDMFIKF
+625 EQLSALSDEMFIKF

-671 MAWLEDYQGVT
+671 MNWLKNYQGVT
-682 SINHSEALK
+682 SINHSESLK

-706 YNLTVSDLSNAL
+706 YNLTVTDLSNAL
-718 RVGFDGNSVTS
+718 RVGFDGNRVTS

-735 EVDIRVVLDEQFR
+735 EVDIRVVLDERFR
-748 DLEKLKTTKIYTA
+748 DIEKLKTTKIYTA
-761 DGQQVPLSRLAMVEQ
+761 DGDQVPLNRLAKVEQ
-776 IEIPRLIKH
+776 IQIPRLIKH

-797 LSDESISPVALAD
+797 LSDENISPVALSS
-810 ELVTE
+810 ELLTE
-815 LTGQYPSS
+815 LAGQYPAS
-823 VTINVGGEAES
+823 VTIDVGGEAES

-840 GFMVVFPAAMVAIYF
+840 GFMVVFPAAMLAIYC

-868 LIMAVIPFAI
+868 LIMVVIPFAI

-917 INELRIE
+917 INELRDQ
-924 GLNAIDAVTQA
+924 GLAAIDAVVQA
-935 AVSRLRPIVM
+935 ATSRLRPIVM

-987 LVIPAMYALF
+987 LVIPAMYALC
-997 FSKGSVS
+997 FSK
-1004 RTEDSLHVE
+1004 
-1013 NTLNAKES
+1013 AKA

>member
-1 MNFLAYFANRQFLA
+1 MNFLSYFANRQFLA
-15 RIITVMVLLTGIMSL
+15 RIITVMVLLTGAMSL
-30 MQLNLQEYP
+30 MQLKLQEYP

-111 AVDRV
+111 AIDRV

-144 SLSESN
+144 SLSDSN
-150 TDPASLQHYAYQLEK
+150 TDLESLQHYAYQLEK

-204 ISTAIEQHNLSQS
+204 VSTAIEQHNLSQS

-232 MTKVASVDD
+232 MTKVASTSD
-241 VSNIVIK
+241 VSDIVIK

-262 NVIDTFARATEDPV
+262 TVIDTFARATEDPV
-276 MSGKPA
+276 LSGKPA

-291 SADVT
+291 SADVIT
-296 ATIDSIKALLDQESE
+296 TIDSIKALLGKESE
-311 RTGGKFI
+311 RISDQFI

-355 QRRVAFWVSVSI
+355 QQRVAFWVSVSI
-367 PFCVFGVMSVLPIMG
+367 PFCVFGVMIVLPIIG

-486 LASAKESSSKAQ
+486 LSLAKESNSKTQ
-498 KKDRFEWIANH
+498 EKDRFEWIANH
-509 YLSLLNL
+509 YRSLLSL

-523 VIALAL
+523 VIVLAL
-529 VGFAI
+529 VGFSV

-599 VSQGTINLTNFDQ
+599 VSQGIINLTNFDQ
-612 RSRSAEQIIASLN
+612 RNRSAEQIITALN
-625 EELAQLSGDMFIKF
+625 EELKVVSDGMFIKF

-646 PPGEPVEVRVLGGT
+646 PPGAPVEVRVLGGT
-660 ESERNQTVELV
+660 ESERNQTVDLV
-671 MAWLEDYQGVT
+671 MTWLEDYKGVT

-748 DLEKLKTTKIYTA
+748 DIEKLKTTKIYTA
-761 DGQQVPLSRLAMVEQ
+761 EGQQLPLSRLATVEP

-797 LSDESISPVALAD
+797 LSDESISSVALAD
-810 ELVTE
+810 ELIAE

-823 VTINVGGEAES
+823 VTISVGGEAES

-924 GLNAIDAVTQA
+924 GLDAIDAVMQA

-997 FSKGSVS
+997 FSRKSWLKP
-1004 RTEDSLHVE
+1004 E
-1013 NTLNAKES
+1013 

>member
-15 RIITVMVLLTGIMSL
+15 RIITVMVLFTGAVSLT
-30 MQLNLQEYP
+30 QLNLQEYP
-39 DVAMDTAEIETIYPG
+39 DVAMDTAEIETFYPG
-54 ATAQDIELNIT
+54 ATAQDVELNIT

-75 DGIAYFSSES
+75 DGIAYFISES
-85 SEGRSFIEVEYL
+85 SEGRSYIEVEYQ

-124 SPPVVT
+124 APPVVT

-144 SLSESN
+144 SLSEGN
-150 TDPASLQHYAYQLEK
+150 LDEASLQHYAYQLEK
-165 RINNLGGVGSIKLSG
+165 KINNLSGVGSITMSG
-180 FNEREFWVEVD
+180 FNDREFWVEVD
-191 PEKARRYQVAFDD
+191 PEKGRRYQLSFDQV
-204 ISTAIEQHNLSQS
+204 SNAIEQHNLSQS

-232 MTKVASVDD
+232 MTKVESTGD
-241 VSNIVIK
+241 VENIVIK
-248 ALDSGQVVRVSDVA
+248 ALDSGQVIRVSDVA
-262 NVIDTFARATEDPV
+262 TVFDTFARATEDPV
-276 MSGKPA
+276 MNGKAA

-291 SADVT
+291 SADVIS
-296 ATIDSIKALLDQESE
+296 TIANIEAVLDKE
-311 RTGGKFI
+311 RERIGEQFI
-318 FQTSLDLG
+318 FQTGLDLG
-326 KDMGEKFSIVATN
+326 KDMNEKFSIVATN

-347 LLILSMIL
+347 LLILSLIL

-367 PFCVFGVMSVLPIMG
+367 PFCVLGVMIVLPILG

-418 KKGVDAAVSG
+418 KQGVDAAVSG
-428 TLKVIKPLMA
+428 TIKVIKPLMA
-438 SLVTTALVFIPMM
+438 SLITTALVFIPMM

-462 VIPITVI
+462 VIPMTVI
-469 AALVFS
+469 AALLFS

-486 LASAKESSSKAQ
+486 LSTAQADKKETEQ
-498 KKDRFEWIANH
+498 KDRLEWVTNQYQA
-509 YLSLLNL
+509 LLNIVL
-516 ALNYKKS
+516 KYKKT
-523 VIALAL
+523 VIVAA
-529 VGFAI
+529 FATCAG
-534 SGFLVSSLKV
+534 SAVLVSTLKV

-551 GKYIEVYTEVKA
+551 GKYIDVYTEIQA
-563 GTPLSK
+563 GTPLDQ
-569 VREAHQ
+569 VRIAHQ
-575 SIEQAIESLPET
+575 QIEQAIEALPES
-587 ELVSYELVYSSP
+587 ELVSYEMTYSSP
-599 VSQGTINLTNFDQ
+599 VSQGVINLTNFDQ
-612 RSRSAEQIIASLN
+612 RDRSAEQIIASLT
-625 EELAQLSGDMFIKF
+625 EQLSALSDEMFIKF

-660 ESERNQTVELV
+660 EDERNQTVELV
-671 MAWLEDYQGVT
+671 MNWLKSYQGVT
-682 SINHSEALK
+682 SINHSESLK

-706 YNLTVSDLSNAL
+706 YNLTVTDLSNAL
-718 RVGFDGNSVTS
+718 RVGFDGNRVTS

-735 EVDIRVVLDEQFR
+735 EVDIRVVLDEKFR
-748 DLEKLKTTKIYTA
+748 DIEKLKTTKIYTS
-761 DGQQVPLSRLAMVEQ
+761 DGDQVPLSRLAKVEQ
-776 IEIPRLIKH
+776 IQIPRLIKH

-797 LSDESISPVALAD
+797 LSDENISPVALSA
-810 ELVTE
+810 ELLTE
-815 LTGQYPSS
+815 LAGQYPAS
-823 VTINVGGEAES
+823 VTIDVGGEAES

-840 GFMVVFPAAMVAIYF
+840 GFMVVFPAAMLAIYC

-868 LIMAVIPFAI
+868 LIMVVIPFAI

-917 INELRIE
+917 INELRDQ
-924 GLNAIDAVTQA
+924 GLAAIDAVVQA
-935 AVSRLRPIVM
+935 ATSRLRPIVM

-987 LVIPAMYALF
+987 LVIPAMYALCF
-997 FSKGSVS
+997 
-1004 RTEDSLHVE
+1004 
-1013 NTLNAKES
+1013 AKPRH

>member
-1 MNFLAYFANRQFLA
+1 
-15 RIITVMVLLTGIMSL
+15 MVLFTGAVSLT
-30 MQLNLQEYP
+30 QLNLQEYP
-39 DVAMDTAEIETIYPG
+39 DVAMDTAEIETFYPG
-54 ATAQDIELNIT
+54 ATAQDVELNIT

-75 DGIAYFSSES
+75 DGIAYFISES
-85 SEGRSFIEVEYL
+85 SEGRSYIEVEYQ
-97 PGEDAA
+97 PGEDAT

-124 SPPVVT
+124 APPVVT

-144 SLSESN
+144 SLSDSN
-150 TDPASLQHYAYQLEK
+150 LDEASLQHYAYQLEK
-165 RINNLGGVGSIKLSG
+165 KINNIGGVGSIAMSG
-180 FNEREFWVEVD
+180 FNDREFWVEVD
-191 PEKARRYQVAFDD
+191 PEKARRYQLSFDQV
-204 ISTAIEQHNLSQS
+204 SNAIEQHNLSQS

-232 MTKVASVDD
+232 MTKVESTGD
-241 VSNIVIK
+241 VENIVIK
-248 ALDSGQVVRVSDVA
+248 ALDSGQVIRVSDVA
-262 NVIDTFARATEDPV
+262 TVFDTFARAAEDPV
-276 MSGKPA
+276 MNGKAA

-291 SADVT
+291 SADVIS
-296 ATIDSIKALLDQESE
+296 TIANIEAILDKE
-311 RTGGKFI
+311 RERIGEQFI
-318 FQTSLDLG
+318 FQTGLDLG
-326 KDMGEKFSIVATN
+326 KDMNEKFSIVATN

-347 LLILSMIL
+347 LLILSLIL

-367 PFCVFGVMSVLPIMG
+367 PFCVLGVMIVLPILG

-418 KKGVDAAVSG
+418 KQGVDAAVSG
-428 TLKVIKPLMA
+428 TIKVIKPLMA
-438 SLVTTALVFIPMM
+438 SLITTALVFIPML

-462 VIPITVI
+462 VIPMTVI
-469 AALVFS
+469 AALLFS

-486 LASAKESSSKAQ
+486 LSTTQADKKETEQ
-498 KKDRFEWIANH
+498 KDRLEWVSNQYQA
-509 YLSLLNL
+509 LLNIVL
-516 ALNYKKS
+516 KYKKT
-523 VIALAL
+523 VIVAA
-529 VGFAI
+529 FATCAG
-534 SGFLVSSLKV
+534 SAVLVSTLKV

-551 GKYIEVYTEVKA
+551 GKYIDVYTEIQA
-563 GTPLSK
+563 GTPLDQ
-569 VREAHQ
+569 VRSAHQ
-575 SIEQAIESLPET
+575 QIEQAIEALPES
-587 ELVSYELVYSSP
+587 ELVSYEMTYSSP
-599 VSQGTINLTNFDQ
+599 VSQGVINLTNFDQ
-612 RSRSAEQIIASLN
+612 RDRSAEQIIASLT
-625 EELAQLSGDMFIKF
+625 EQLSALSDEMFIKF

-660 ESERNQTVELV
+660 EDERNQTVELV
-671 MAWLEDYQGVT
+671 MNWLKNYQGVT
-682 SINHSEALK
+682 SINHSESLK

-706 YNLTVSDLSNAL
+706 YNLTVTDLSNAL
-718 RVGFDGNSVTS
+718 RVGFDGNRVTS

-735 EVDIRVVLDEQFR
+735 EVDIRVVLDEKFR
-748 DLEKLKTTKIYTA
+748 DIEKLKTTKIYTA
-761 DGQQVPLSRLAMVEQ
+761 NGDQVPLSRLAKVEQ
-776 IEIPRLIKH
+776 IQIPRLIKH

-797 LSDESISPVALAD
+797 LSDENISPVALSS
-810 ELVTE
+810 ELLTE
-815 LTGQYPSS
+815 LAGQYPAS
-823 VTINVGGEAES
+823 VTIDVGGEAES

-840 GFMVVFPAAMVAIYF
+840 GFMVVFPAAMLAIYC

-868 LIMAVIPFAI
+868 LIMVVIPFAI

-917 INELRIE
+917 INELRDQ
-924 GLNAIDAVTQA
+924 GLAAIDAVVQA
-935 AVSRLRPIVM
+935 ATSRLRPIVM

-987 LVIPAMYALF
+987 LVIPAMYALCF
-997 FSKGSVS
+997 
-1004 RTEDSLHVE
+1004 
-1013 NTLNAKES
+1013 AKPSH

>member
-15 RIITVMVLLTGIMSL
+15 RIITVMVLFTGAVSLT
-30 MQLNLQEYP
+30 QLNLQEYP
-39 DVAMDTAEIETIYPG
+39 DVAMDTAEIETFYPG
-54 ATAQDIELNIT
+54 ATAQDVELNIT

-75 DGIAYFSSES
+75 DGIAYFISES
-85 SEGRSFIEVEYL
+85 SEGRSYIEVEYQ
-97 PGEDAA
+97 PGEDAT

-124 SPPVVT
+124 APPVVT

-150 TDPASLQHYAYQLEK
+150 LDEASLQHYAYQLEK
-165 RINNLGGVGSIKLSG
+165 KINNLSGVGSITMSG
-180 FNEREFWVEVD
+180 FNDREFWVEVD
-191 PEKARRYQVAFDD
+191 PEKARRYQLSFDQV
-204 ISTAIEQHNLSQS
+204 SSAIEQHNLSQS

-232 MTKVASVDD
+232 MTKVESTGD
-241 VSNIVIK
+241 VENIVIK
-248 ALDSGQVVRVSDVA
+248 ALDSGQVIRVSDVA
-262 NVIDTFARATEDPV
+262 TVFDTFARATEDPV
-276 MSGKPA
+276 MNGKAA

-291 SADVT
+291 SADVIS
-296 ATIDSIKALLDQESE
+296 TIANIEAVLDKE
-311 RTGGKFI
+311 RERIGEQFI
-318 FQTSLDLG
+318 FQTGLDLG
-326 KDMGEKFSIVATN
+326 KDMNEKFSIVATN

-347 LLILSMIL
+347 LLILSLIL

-367 PFCVFGVMSVLPIMG
+367 PFCVLGVMIVLPILG

-418 KKGVDAAVSG
+418 KQGVDAAVSG
-428 TLKVIKPLMA
+428 TIKVIKPLMA
-438 SLVTTALVFIPMM
+438 SLITTALVFIPMM

-462 VIPITVI
+462 VIPMTVI
-469 AALVFS
+469 AALLFS

-486 LASAKESSSKAQ
+486 LSTAKAD
-498 KKDRFEWIANH
+498 KKETEQRDRLEWMTNQYQA
-509 YLSLLNL
+509 LLNIVL
-516 ALNYKKS
+516 KYKKT
-523 VIALAL
+523 VIVAA
-529 VGFAI
+529 FAI
-534 SGFLVSSLKV
+534 CAGSGVLVSTLKV

-551 GKYIEVYTEVKA
+551 GKYIDVYTEIQA
-563 GTPLSK
+563 GTPLDQ
-569 VREAHQ
+569 VRSAHQ
-575 SIEQAIESLPET
+575 QIEQAIEALPES
-587 ELVSYELVYSSP
+587 ELVSYEMTYSSP
-599 VSQGTINLTNFDQ
+599 VSQGVINLTNFDQ
-612 RSRSAEQIIASLN
+612 RDRSAEQIIASLT
-625 EELAQLSGDMFIKF
+625 EQLSALSDEMFIKF

-660 ESERNQTVELV
+660 EDERNQTVELV
-671 MAWLEDYQGVT
+671 MNWLKSYQGVT
-682 SINHSEALK
+682 SINHSESLK

-706 YNLTVSDLSNAL
+706 YNLTVTELSNAL
-718 RVGFDGNSVTS
+718 RVGFDGNRVTS

-735 EVDIRVVLDEQFR
+735 EVDIRVVLDEKFR
-748 DLEKLKTTKIYTA
+748 DIEKLKTTKIYTS
-761 DGQQVPLSRLAMVEQ
+761 DGDQVPLSRLAKVEQ
-776 IEIPRLIKH
+776 IQIPRLIKH

-797 LSDESISPVALAD
+797 LSDENISPVALSS
-810 ELVTE
+810 ELLTE
-815 LTGQYPSS
+815 LAGQYPAS
-823 VTINVGGEAES
+823 VTIDVGGEAES

-840 GFMVVFPAAMVAIYF
+840 GFMVVFPAAMLAIYC

-868 LIMAVIPFAI
+868 LIMVVIPFAI

-917 INELRIE
+917 INELRDQ
-924 GLNAIDAVTQA
+924 GLAAIDAVVQA
-935 AVSRLRPIVM
+935 ATSRLRPIVM

-987 LVIPAMYALF
+987 LVIPAMYALC
-997 FSKGSVS
+997 FSK
-1004 RTEDSLHVE
+1004 TK
-1013 NTLNAKES
+1013 A

>member
-15 RIITVMVLLTGIMSL
+15 RIMTVMVLLTGAMSL

-124 SPPVVT
+124 APPVVT

-144 SLSESN
+144 SLSDSN

-165 RINNLGGVGSIKLSG
+165 RINNLGGVGAIKLSG
-180 FNEREFWVEVD
+180 FNDREFWVEVD
-191 PEKARRYQVAFDD
+191 PEKARRYQVAFNDV
-204 ISTAIEQHNLSQS
+204 STAIEQHNLSQS

-232 MTKVASVDD
+232 MTKVASTGDISD
-241 VSNIVIK
+241 IVIK
-248 ALDSGQVVRVSDVA
+248 ALDSGQIVRVSDVA
-262 NVIDTFARATEDPV
+262 TVIDTFARATEDPV
-276 MSGKPA
+276 LSGKPA
-282 VIFSITNSG
+282 VIFSITNNG

-296 ATIDSIKALLDQESE
+296 ATIDSIKALLAKESE
-311 RTGGKFI
+311 RIGHQFI

-367 PFCVFGVMSVLPIMG
+367 PFCVFGVMIVLPIMG

-428 TLKVIKPLMA
+428 TLKVLKPLMA

-486 LASAKESSSKAQ
+486 LSSAKESNQ
-498 KKDRFEWIANH
+498 KPQEKDRFEWITNH
-509 YLSLLNL
+509 YRSLLNF

-523 VIALAL
+523 VITLAL
-529 VGFAI
+529 VGFAV

-599 VSQGTINLTNFDQ
+599 VSQGVINLTNFDQ
-612 RSRSAEQIIASLN
+612 RSRSAEQIIAALN
-625 EELAQLSGDMFIKF
+625 EELKVVSEGMFIKF

-660 ESERNQTVELV
+660 ESERNQTVDLV
-671 MAWLEDYQGVT
+671 MTWLEDYQGVT
-682 SINHSEALK
+682 SVNHSEALK

-748 DLEKLKTTKIYTA
+748 DIEKLKTTKIYTA
-761 DGQQVPLSRLAMVEQ
+761 DGQQVPLSRLATVEQ

-797 LSDESISPVALAD
+797 LSDESISPVALSD
-810 ELVTE
+810 ELVTK
-815 LTGQYPSS
+815 LNGQYPSN
-823 VTINVGGEAES
+823 VTISVGGEAES

-917 INELRIE
+917 INELRTE
-924 GLNAIDAVTQA
+924 GFEAIDAVTQA

-945 TSLTTVAG
+945 TSVTTVAG

-987 LVIPAMYALF
+987 LVIPSMYALF
-997 FSKGSVS
+997 FSKGSAE
-1004 RTEDSLHVE
+1004 R
-1013 NTLNAKES
+1013 AKSSSQAELKANHKGS

>member
-15 RIITVMVLLTGIMSL
+15 RIITVMVLLTGAMSL

-97 PGEDAA
+97 PGDDAA

-144 SLSESN
+144 SLAGNN
-150 TDPASLQHYAYQLEK
+150 TDSASLQHYAYQLEK
-165 RINNLGGVGSIKLSG
+165 KINNLGGVGSINMSG

-191 PEKARRYQVAFDD
+191 PEKARRYQVAFND

-222 SWSQE
+222 SWSRE

-232 MTKVASVDD
+232 MTKVESTDD

-262 NVIDTFARATEDPV
+262 TVIDTFARATQAPV

-291 SADVT
+291 SADVI
-296 ATIDSIKALLDQESE
+296 ATIDSIKALLDKESE
-311 RTGGKFI
+311 RIGGQFI

-367 PFCVFGVMSVLPIMG
+367 PFCVFGVMMVLPIMG

-418 KKGVDAAVSG
+418 KTGVDAAVSG

-486 LASAKESSSKAQ
+486 LSSAKENSK
-498 KKDRFEWIANH
+498 KVEEKDRFEWVSNQ
-509 YLSLLNL
+509 YRSLLNVV
-516 ALNYKKS
+516 LNYKKS
-523 VIALAL
+523 VIALAI
-529 VGFAI
+529 VGFVA
-534 SGFLVSSLKV
+534 SGYLVSSLKV

-551 GKYIEVYTEVKA
+551 GKYIDVYTEVKA
-563 GTPLSK
+563 GTPLSQ

-575 SIEQAIESLPET
+575 AIEQAIESLPET
-587 ELVSYELVYSSP
+587 ELVSYELIYSSP
-599 VSQGTINLTNFDQ
+599 VSQGIINLTNFDQ
-612 RSRSAEQIIASLN
+612 RSRSAEQIITALN
-625 EELAQLSGDMFIKF
+625 EELASLSDEMFIKF

-646 PPGEPVEVRVLGGT
+646 PPGDPVEVRVLGGT
-660 ESERNQTVELV
+660 ESERNQTVDLV

-706 YNLTVSDLSNAL
+706 YNLTVTDLSNAL

-748 DLEKLKTTKIYTA
+748 DIEKLKTTKIYTA

-792 TVSAA
+792 TVSAG
-797 LSDESISPVALAD
+797 LSDESISSVALAD

-815 LTGQYPSS
+815 LAGQYPAS

-924 GLNAIDAVTQA
+924 GLNVIDAVTQA

-997 FSKGSVS
+997 FARKLSISS
-1004 RTEDSLHVE
+1004 
-1013 NTLNAKES
+1013 

>member
-1 MNFLAYFANRQFLA
+1 MNFLAYFAKRQFLA
-15 RIITVMVLLTGIMSL
+15 RIITVMVLLTGAMSL

-144 SLSESN
+144 SLAGNN
-150 TDPASLQHYAYQLEK
+150 TDSASLQHYAYQLEK
-165 RINNLGGVGSIKLSG
+165 KINNLGGVGSITMSG

-232 MTKVASVDD
+232 MTKVESTDD

-262 NVIDTFARATEDPV
+262 TVIDTFARATQDPV

-291 SADVT
+291 SADVI
-296 ATIDSIKALLDQESE
+296 ATIDSIKALLDKESE
-311 RTGGKFI
+311 RIGDQFI

-367 PFCVFGVMSVLPIMG
+367 PFCVFGVMMVLPIMG

-418 KKGVDAAVSG
+418 KTGVDAAVSG

-486 LASAKESSSKAQ
+486 LSSEKENSKKAEE
-498 KKDRFEWIANH
+498 KDRFEWISNQ
-509 YLSLLNL
+509 YRSLLNV

-523 VIALAL
+523 VIALAI
-529 VGFAI
+529 VGFVA
-534 SGFLVSSLKV
+534 SGYLVSSLKV

-551 GKYIEVYTEVKA
+551 GKYIDVYTEVKA
-563 GTPLSK
+563 GTPLSQ

-575 SIEQAIESLPET
+575 VIEQAIESLPET
-587 ELVSYELVYSSP
+587 ELVSYELTYSSP
-599 VSQGTINLTNFDQ
+599 VSQGIINLTNFDQ
-612 RSRSAEQIIASLN
+612 RSRSAEQIITSLN
-625 EELAQLSGDMFIKF
+625 EELASLSDEMFIKF

-646 PPGEPVEVRVLGGT
+646 PPGDPVEVRVLGGT
-660 ESERNQTVELV
+660 ESERNQTVDLV

-706 YNLTVSDLSNAL
+706 YNLTVTDLSNAL

-748 DLEKLKTTKIYTA
+748 DIEKLKTTKIYTT
-761 DGQQVPLSRLAMVEQ
+761 DGQQVPLSRLAIVEQ

-792 TVSAA
+792 TVSAG
-797 LSDESISPVALAD
+797 LSDENISSVALAD

-815 LTGQYPSS
+815 LAGQYPAS

-997 FSKGSVS
+997 FAKGTPSPVKDNVHAEA
-1004 RTEDSLHVE
+1004 T
-1013 NTLNAKES
+1013 

>member
-1 MNFLAYFANRQFLA
+1 MNFLAYFAKRQFLA
-15 RIITVMVLLTGIMSL
+15 RIITVMVLLTGAMSL

-144 SLSESN
+144 SLAGNN
-150 TDPASLQHYAYQLEK
+150 TDSASLQHYAYQLEK
-165 RINNLGGVGSIKLSG
+165 KINNLAGVGSITMSG

-232 MTKVASVDD
+232 MTKVESTDD

-262 NVIDTFARATEDPV
+262 TVIDTFARATQDPV

-291 SADVT
+291 SADVI
-296 ATIDSIKALLDQESE
+296 ATIDSIKALLDKESE
-311 RTGGKFI
+311 RIGDQFI

-367 PFCVFGVMSVLPIMG
+367 PFCVFGVMMVLPIMG

-486 LASAKESSSKAQ
+486 LSSAKENTK
-498 KKDRFEWIANH
+498 KVEEKDRFEWVSNQ
-509 YLSLLNL
+509 YCSLLNI
-516 ALNYKKS
+516 ALNYKNS
-523 VIALAL
+523 VIALAI
-529 VGFAI
+529 VGFVA
-534 SGFLVSSLKV
+534 SGYLVSSLKV

-551 GKYIEVYTEVKA
+551 GKYIDVYTEVKA
-563 GTPLSK
+563 GTPLSQ

-575 SIEQAIESLPET
+575 VIEQAIESLPET
-587 ELVSYELVYSSP
+587 ELVSYELTYSSP
-599 VSQGTINLTNFDQ
+599 VSQGIINLTNFDQ

-625 EELAQLSGDMFIKF
+625 EELASLSDEMFIKF

-646 PPGEPVEVRVLGGT
+646 PPGDPVEVRVLGGT
-660 ESERNQTVELV
+660 ESERNQTVDLV
-671 MAWLEDYQGVT
+671 MTWLEDYQGVT

-706 YNLTVSDLSNAL
+706 YNLTVTDLSNAL

-748 DLEKLKTTKIYTA
+748 DIEKLKTTKIYTA

-792 TVSAA
+792 TVSAG
-797 LSDESISPVALAD
+797 LSDESISSVALAD

-815 LTGQYPSS
+815 LAGQYPAS

-997 FSKGSVS
+997 FAKGTPSPVKDNVHAEA
-1004 RTEDSLHVE
+1004 T
-1013 NTLNAKES
+1013 

>member
-15 RIITVMVLLTGIMSL
+15 RIITVMVLFTGAVSLT
-30 MQLNLQEYP
+30 QLNLQEYP
-39 DVAMDTAEIETIYPG
+39 DVAMDTAEIETFYPG
-54 ATAQDIELNIT
+54 ATAQDVELNIT

-75 DGIAYFSSES
+75 DGIAYFISES
-85 SEGRSFIEVEYL
+85 SEGRSYIEVEYQ
-97 PGEDAA
+97 PGEDAT

-124 SPPVVT
+124 APPVVT

-144 SLSESN
+144 SLSKSN
-150 TDPASLQHYAYQLEK
+150 LDEASLQHYAYQLEK
-165 RINNLGGVGSIKLSG
+165 KINNLSGVGSITMSG
-180 FNEREFWVEVD
+180 FNDREFWVEVD
-191 PEKARRYQVAFDD
+191 PEKARRYKLSFDQV
-204 ISTAIEQHNLSQS
+204 SSAIEQHNLSQS

-232 MTKVASVDD
+232 MTKVESTRD
-241 VSNIVIK
+241 VENIVIK
-248 ALDSGQVVRVSDVA
+248 ALDSGQVIRVSDVA
-262 NVIDTFARATEDPV
+262 TVFDTFARATEDPV
-276 MSGKPA
+276 MNGKAA

-291 SADVT
+291 SADVIS
-296 ATIDSIKALLDQESE
+296 TIANIEAVLEKE
-311 RTGGKFI
+311 RERIGEQFI
-318 FQTSLDLG
+318 FQTGLDLG
-326 KDMGEKFSIVATN
+326 KDMNEKFSIVATN

-347 LLILSMIL
+347 LLILSLIL

-367 PFCVFGVMSVLPIMG
+367 PFCVLGVMIVLPILG

-418 KKGVDAAVSG
+418 KQGVDAAVSG
-428 TLKVIKPLMA
+428 TIKVIKPLMA
-438 SLVTTALVFIPMM
+438 SLITTALVFIPMM

-462 VIPITVI
+462 VIPMTVI
-469 AALVFS
+469 AALLFS

-486 LASAKESSSKAQ
+486 LSTAQADKKETEQ
-498 KKDRFEWIANH
+498 KDRLEWVTNQYQA
-509 YLSLLNL
+509 LLNIVL
-516 ALNYKKS
+516 RYKKT
-523 VIALAL
+523 VIVAA
-529 VGFAI
+529 FATCAG
-534 SGFLVSSLKV
+534 SAVLVSTLKV

-551 GKYIEVYTEVKA
+551 GKYIDVYTEIQA
-563 GTPLSK
+563 GTPLDQ
-569 VREAHQ
+569 VRSAHQ
-575 SIEQAIESLPET
+575 QIEQAIEALPES
-587 ELVSYELVYSSP
+587 ELVSYEMTYSSP
-599 VSQGTINLTNFDQ
+599 VSQGVINLTNFDQ
-612 RSRSAEQIIASLN
+612 RDRSAEQIIASLT
-625 EELAQLSGDMFIKF
+625 EQLSALSDEMFIKF

-660 ESERNQTVELV
+660 EDERNQTVKLV
-671 MAWLEDYQGVT
+671 MNWLKNYQGVN
-682 SINHSEALK
+682 SINHSESLK

-706 YNLTVSDLSNAL
+706 YNLTVTDLSNAL
-718 RVGFDGNSVTS
+718 RVGFDGNRVTS

-735 EVDIRVVLDEQFR
+735 EVDIRVVLDEKFR
-748 DLEKLKTTKIYTA
+748 DIEKLKTTKIYTA
-761 DGQQVPLSRLAMVEQ
+761 DGDQVPLSRLAKVEQ
-776 IEIPRLIKH
+776 IQIPRLIKH

-797 LSDESISPVALAD
+797 LSDENISPVALSS
-810 ELVTE
+810 ELLTE
-815 LTGQYPSS
+815 LAGQYPAS
-823 VTINVGGEAES
+823 VTIDVGGEAES

-840 GFMVVFPAAMVAIYF
+840 GFMVVFPAAMLAIYC

-868 LIMAVIPFAI
+868 LIMVVIPFAI

-917 INELRIE
+917 INELRDQ
-924 GLNAIDAVTQA
+924 GLAAIDAVVQA
-935 AVSRLRPIVM
+935 ATSRLRPIVM

-987 LVIPAMYALF
+987 LVIPAMYALCF
-997 FSKGSVS
+997 
-1004 RTEDSLHVE
+1004 
-1013 NTLNAKES
+1013 AKPSH

>member
-1 MNFLAYFANRQFLA
+1 MNFLSYFANRQFLA
-15 RIITVMVLLTGIMSL
+15 RIITVMVLLTGAMSL
-30 MQLNLQEYP
+30 MQLKLQEYP
-39 DVAMDTAEIETIYPG
+39 DVTMDTAESETIYPG

-111 AVDRV
+111 AIDRV

-144 SLSESN
+144 SLSDSN
-150 TDPASLQHYAYQLEK
+150 TDLESLQHYAYQLEK
-165 RINNLGGVGSIKLSG
+165 RINNLGGVGSIKLFG

-204 ISTAIEQHNLSQS
+204 VSTAIEQHNLSQS

-232 MTKVASVDD
+232 MTKVASTSD
-241 VSNIVIK
+241 VSDIVIK

-262 NVIDTFARATEDPV
+262 TVIDTFARATEDPV
-276 MSGKPA
+276 LSGKPA

-291 SADVT
+291 SADVIT
-296 ATIDSIKALLDQESE
+296 TIDSIKALLGKESE
-311 RTGGKFI
+311 RIGDQFI

-326 KDMGEKFSIVATN
+326 KDMGEKFAIVATN

-367 PFCVFGVMSVLPIMG
+367 PFCVFGVMIVLPIIG

-388 TLAALLLV
+388 TLVALLLV

-486 LASAKESSSKAQ
+486 LSLAKESNSKTQ
-498 KKDRFEWIANH
+498 EKDRFEWIANH
-509 YLSLLNL
+509 YRSLLNL

-523 VIALAL
+523 VIVLAL
-529 VGFAI
+529 VGFSV

-551 GKYIEVYTEVKA
+551 GKYIEIYTEVKA

-575 SIEQAIESLPET
+575 SIEKAIESLPET

-599 VSQGTINLTNFDQ
+599 VSQGIINLTNFDQ
-612 RSRSAEQIIASLN
+612 RSRSAEQIITGLN
-625 EELAQLSGDMFIKF
+625 EELKVVSDGMFIKF

-646 PPGEPVEVRVLGGT
+646 PPGAPVEVRVLGGT
-660 ESERNQTVELV
+660 ESERNQTVDLV
-671 MAWLEDYQGVT
+671 MTWLEDYKGVT

-701 HWLAK
+701 HWLVK

-748 DLEKLKTTKIYTA
+748 DIEKLKTTKIYTA
-761 DGQQVPLSRLAMVEQ
+761 EGQQLPLIRLATVEQ

-797 LSDESISPVALAD
+797 LSDESISSIALAD
-810 ELVTE
+810 ELITE

-823 VTINVGGEAES
+823 VTISVGGEAES

-924 GLNAIDAVTQA
+924 GLDAIDAVMQA

-997 FSKGSVS
+997 FSRKSWLKP
-1004 RTEDSLHVE
+1004 E
-1013 NTLNAKES
+1013 

>member
-1 MNFLAYFANRQFLA
+1 MNFLAYFAKRQFLA
-15 RIITVMVLLTGIMSL
+15 RIITVMVLLTGAMSL

-144 SLSESN
+144 SLAGNN
-150 TDPASLQHYAYQLEK
+150 TDSASLQHYAYQLEK
-165 RINNLGGVGSIKLSG
+165 KINNLGGVGSITMSG

-232 MTKVASVDD
+232 MTKVASTGD

-262 NVIDTFARATEDPV
+262 TVIDTFARATQAPV

-291 SADVT
+291 NADVI
-296 ATIDSIKALLDQESE
+296 ATIDSIKALLDKEIE
-311 RTGGKFI
+311 RIGGQFI

-367 PFCVFGVMSVLPIMG
+367 PFCVFGVMMVLPIMG

-418 KKGVDAAVSG
+418 KTGVDAAVSG

-486 LASAKESSSKAQ
+486 LSSAKENSK
-498 KKDRFEWIANH
+498 KVEEKDRFEWVSNQ
-509 YLSLLNL
+509 YRSLLNVV
-516 ALNYKKS
+516 LNYKKS
-523 VIALAL
+523 VIALAI
-529 VGFAI
+529 VGFVA
-534 SGFLVSSLKV
+534 SGYLVSSLKV

-551 GKYIEVYTEVKA
+551 GKYIDVYTEVKA
-563 GTPLSK
+563 GTPLSQ
-569 VREAHQ
+569 VRDAHQ
-575 SIEQAIESLPET
+575 VVEQAIESLPET
-587 ELVSYELVYSSP
+587 ELVSYELIYSSP
-599 VSQGTINLTNFDQ
+599 VSQGIINLTNFDQ
-612 RSRSAEQIIASLN
+612 RSRSAEQIITALN
-625 EELAQLSGDMFIKF
+625 EELASLSDDMFIKF

-646 PPGEPVEVRVLGGT
+646 PPGDPVEVRVLGGT
-660 ESERNQTVELV
+660 ESERNQTVDLV

-706 YNLTVSDLSNAL
+706 YNLTVTDLSNAL

-748 DLEKLKTTKIYTA
+748 DIEKLKTTKIYTA

-792 TVSAA
+792 TVSAG
-797 LSDESISPVALAD
+797 LSDESISSVALAD

-815 LTGQYPSS
+815 LAGQYPAS

-935 AVSRLRPIVM
+935 TVSRLRPIVM

-997 FSKGSVS
+997 FAKGTPSPVK
-1004 RTEDSLHVE
+1004 E
-1013 NTLNAKES
+1013 NVHAEIA

>member
-1 MNFLAYFANRQFLA
+1 MNFLAYFAKRQFLA
-15 RIITVMVLLTGIMSL
+15 RIITVMVLLTGAMSL

-144 SLSESN
+144 SLAGNN
-150 TDPASLQHYAYQLEK
+150 TDSASLQHYTYQLEK
-165 RINNLGGVGSIKLSG
+165 KINNLGGVGSITMSG

-232 MTKVASVDD
+232 MTKVESTDD

-262 NVIDTFARATEDPV
+262 TVIDTFARATQAPV

-291 SADVT
+291 SADVI
-296 ATIDSIKALLDQESE
+296 ATIDSIKALLDKESE
-311 RTGGKFI
+311 RIGDQFI

-367 PFCVFGVMSVLPIMG
+367 PFCVFGVMMVLPILG

-418 KKGVDAAVSG
+418 KTGVDAAVSG

-486 LASAKESSSKAQ
+486 LSSAKENTK
-498 KKDRFEWIANH
+498 KVEEKDRFEWVSNQ
-509 YLSLLNL
+509 YRSLLNV

-523 VIALAL
+523 VIALAI
-529 VGFAI
+529 VGFVA
-534 SGFLVSSLKV
+534 SGYLVSSLKV

-551 GKYIEVYTEVKA
+551 GKYIDVYTEVKA
-563 GTPLSK
+563 GTPLSQ

-575 SIEQAIESLPET
+575 VIEQAIESLPET
-587 ELVSYELVYSSP
+587 ELVSYELIYSSP
-599 VSQGTINLTNFDQ
+599 VSQGIINLTNFDQ
-612 RSRSAEQIIASLN
+612 RSRSAEQIITTLNKELASLSD
-625 EELAQLSGDMFIKF
+625 EMFIKF

-646 PPGEPVEVRVLGGT
+646 PPGDPVEVRVLGGT
-660 ESERNQTVELV
+660 ESERNQTVDLV

-691 DPQLNIVPQY
+691 DLQLNIVPQY

-748 DLEKLKTTKIYTA
+748 DIEKLKTTKIYTA
-761 DGQQVPLSRLAMVEQ
+761 DGQQVPLSRLATVEQ

-792 TVSAA
+792 TVSAG
-797 LSDESISPVALAD
+797 LSDESISSVALAD
-810 ELVTE
+810 ELVAE
-815 LTGQYPSS
+815 LAGQYPTS
-823 VTINVGGEAES
+823 VTIDVGGEAES

-924 GLNAIDAVTQA
+924 GVNAIDAVTQA
-935 AVSRLRPIVM
+935 AISRLRPIVM

-997 FSKGSVS
+997 FAKGMPSPVK
-1004 RTEDSLHVE
+1004 E
-1013 NTLNAKES
+1013 NVHAESS

>member
-15 RIITVMVLLTGIMSL
+15 RIITVMVLLTGAMSL

-39 DVAMDTAEIETIYPG
+39 DVAMDTAEIETSYPG

-130 QQKTSSLDVYHFGV
+130 QQKTSSFDVYHFGV
-144 SLSESN
+144 SLTESN
-150 TDPASLQHYAYQLEK
+150 TDSASLQHYAYQLEK
-165 RINNLGGVGSIKLSG
+165 KINSLGGVGSIKLSG

-204 ISTAIEQHNLSQS
+204 VSTAIEQHNLSQS

-232 MTKVASVDD
+232 MTKVESTGD

-262 NVIDTFARATEDPV
+262 TVIDTFARATEDPV

-291 SADVT
+291 SADVIT
-296 ATIDSIKALLDQESE
+296 TIDSIKALLDKESE
-311 RTGGKFI
+311 RIGDQFI
-318 FQTSLDLG
+318 FQNSLDLG
-326 KDMGEKFSIVATN
+326 QDMDEKFSIVATN

-367 PFCVFGVMSVLPIMG
+367 PFCVFGVMIVLPIMG

-486 LASAKESSSKAQ
+486 LSLAKESNSKTQ
-498 KKDRFEWIANH
+498 EKDRFEWISNR
-509 YLSLLNL
+509 YRSLLNM
-516 ALNYKKS
+516 ALNYRKS

-529 VGFAI
+529 VGFAA

-563 GTPLSK
+563 GTPLIK
-569 VREAHQ
+569 VRDAHQ
-575 SIEQAIESLPET
+575 LIEQAIESLPEN
-587 ELVSYELVYSSP
+587 ELVSYELIYSSP
-599 VSQGTINLTNFDQ
+599 VSQGVINLTNFDQ
-612 RSRSAEQIIASLN
+612 RTRSAEQIITALN
-625 EELAQLSGDMFIKF
+625 EELAALSGDMFIKF

-646 PPGEPVEVRVLGGT
+646 PPGDPVEVRVLGGT
-660 ESERNQTVELV
+660 ESERNQTVDLV

-748 DLEKLKTTKIYTA
+748 DIEKLKTTKIYTA

-797 LSDESISPVALAD
+797 LSDESISPLALSD
-810 ELVTE
+810 ELLTE
-815 LTGQYPSS
+815 LTGQYPPS

-917 INELRIE
+917 INERRIE
-924 GLNAIDAVTQA
+924 GLDVITAVTQA
-935 AVSRLRPIVM
+935 AISRLRPIVM

-997 FSKGSVS
+997 FSRSNNS
-1004 RTEDSLHVE
+1004 DS
-1013 NTLNAKES
+1013 